1 MNLEKFT
8 QKSLEALQLAQ
19 SLAAEHNNTQIEE
32 CHLLYAVIAQD
43 GGIGAEIFRKMGV
56 DVNQLA
62 FDVKQGSF
70 FSPWRYWFRCRT
82 RKNIYFS

>member
-32 CHLLYAVIAQD
+32 CHLLYAVALVQKYS
-43 GGIGAEIFRKMGV
+43 EKWVLM
-56 DVNQLA
+56 
-62 FDVKQGSF
+62 
-70 FSPWRYWFRCRT
+70 
-82 RKNIYFS
+82 

>member
-43 GGIGAEIFRKMGV
+43 GGIGAEIFRKWVLM
-56 DVNQLA
+56 
-62 FDVKQGSF
+62 
-70 FSPWRYWFRCRT
+70 
-82 RKNIYFS
+82 

>member
-62 FDVKQGSF
+62 FDMKQAVSSLPGVTGSGVEQGKI
-70 FSPWRYWFRCRT
+70 S
-82 RKNIYFS
+82 